1 MNEIFDDEMENV
13 DRKDGLVYHHG
24 HKCQDFDGLG
34 TSYSFV
40 WLDDDPESLPA
51 QVKVWKDK
59 RARYQRST
67 EGPALENYIRHMLE
81 TGSALVVER
90 TGPES
95 SPQGDCECI
104 LPGML

>member
-59 RARYQRST
+59 RARHQRST

-81 TGSALVVER
+81 TGSAFLVER
-90 TGPES
+90 TGPEP
-95 SPQGDCECI
+95 SPEGDCECI
-104 LPGML
+104 LPGMS